1 MKKNLNI
8 KSSMTPSLSTFR
20 LLKPDVE
27 LLLKGLESLYVNEIH
42 GKMISG
48 QDINQEEELRLQ
60 RLEKKVINLKQ
71 FLEAGLNGQKRKH
84 RKEKKQNL
92 SGAMFYKLSPDDRSL
107 IVESLHKNYYGTMIG
122 LLRRTLSWEKE
133 GKKAKRICKLI
144 DELELPF

>member
-1 MKKNLNI
+1 
-8 KSSMTPSLSTFR
+8 MTPSLTTFR

-48 QDINQEEELRLQ
+48 QDINREEELRLQ

-71 FLEAGLNGQKRKH
+71 FLEAGLNGQKHKH

-92 SGAMFYKLSPDDRSL
+92 SVAMFDKFSPDDRSL
-107 IVESLHKNYYGTMIG
+107 IVESLHKNYYETMIG
-122 LLRRTLSWEKE
+122 LLRRNLSWEKE